1 MDNLVLAID
10 DEPALL
16 EIIQKVAK
24 SASFAATVTTDP
36 AVFQA
41 ALTTQPPS
49 VVLLDLQMPGCD
61 GVELLRVLA
70 DAGCRAKIILVSGVG
85 ARVLSLAREIGRGLG
100 LDMGEPLQK
109 PVRPAE
115 LRQILSQIRSK
126 TFHPDAAALR
136 EALDNDRLELFYQPL
151 LTLATGETIG
161 FEALVRWNHPE
172 FGIVM
177 PDRFI
182 GLAERENLI
191 NPLTDRVLD
200 LAAGQ
205 IAIWRK
211 AGIDSFVSVNVSAA
225 NIAAG
230 LPDQLVR
237 VCAHH
242 DIPPVSLRLELTET
256 AVMGSHALM
265 LEILTRARLKG
276 HQLAL
281 DDFGTGYSSLVQ
293 LHRLPFSEL
302 KIDQSFVR
310 EMATSDEASLIV
322 GAIIGLGHSLHLEL
336 IAEGIETEDVMKQLI
351 AMGCQTG
358 QGYFIAR
365 PMPASNV
372 PDWIAQRSA
381 VLSAPLAQCARHNE
395 PAPISAKPEMGSPRG
410 SPALIGRQ
418 NNE

>member
-24 SASFAATVTTDP
+24 SADFAATVTTDP
-36 AVFQA
+36 VIFQG
-41 ALTTQPPS
+41 ALRTQPPS

-61 GVELLRVLA
+61 GIELLRVLS
-70 DAGCRAKIILVSGVG
+70 DARCRAKIILMSGVG
-85 ARVLSLAREIGRGLG
+85 ARVLGLAREIGHGLG
-100 LDMGEPLQK
+100 LEMGEPLQK
-109 PVRPAE
+109 PVRAAE
-115 LRQILSQIRSK
+115 LRQTLSQLRSK
-126 TFHPDAAALR
+126 IFHPDAVALQ
-136 EALDNDRLELFYQPL
+136 EAIANDRLELFYQPI

-205 IAIWRK
+205 IASWRK
-211 AGIDSFVSVNVSAA
+211 AGIESYVSANISAA
-225 NIAAG
+225 NIVAE

-237 VCAHH
+237 LCARH
-242 DIPPVSLRLELTET
+242 DIPPTLLRLELTET
-256 AVMGSHALM
+256 AVMGNHAQM
-265 LEILTRARLKG
+265 LEILTRVRLKG

-302 KIDQSFVR
+302 KIDRSFVC
-310 EMATSDEASLIV
+310 EMGSSEEARLII
-322 GAIIGLGHSLHLEL
+322 GAIIGLGHSLNLEL
-336 IAEGIETEDVMKQLI
+336 IAEGIESDDLTERLV

-358 QGYFIAR
+358 QGYVFSR
-365 PMPASNV
+365 PIPASKV
-372 PDWIAQRSA
+372 PDW
-381 VLSAPLAQCARHNE
+381 LAQHALH
-395 PAPISAKPEMGSPRG
+395 PAKA
-410 SPALIGRQ
+410 A
-418 NNE
+418 

>member
-24 SASFAATVTTDP
+24 SVDFAATVTTEP
-36 AVFQA
+36 VIFQA
-41 ALTTQPPS
+41 ALSTQPS

-61 GVELLRVLA
+61 GIELLRVLA
-70 DAGCRAKIILVSGVG
+70 DARCRAKIILMSGVG
-85 ARVLSLAREIGRGLG
+85 ARVLGLAREIGHGLG
-100 LDMGEPLQK
+100 LEMGEPLEK
-109 PVRPAE
+109 PVRPAK
-115 LRQILSQIRSK
+115 LRQILSQMRSK
-126 TFHPDAAALR
+126 TFHPDAAGLQ

-191 NPLTDRVLD
+191 NPLTDRVLE

-205 IAIWRK
+205 IASWRK
-211 AGIDSFVSVNVSAA
+211 AGIESFVSVNISAA
-225 NIAAG
+225 NIVAE

-237 VCAHH
+237 LCARH
-242 DIPPVSLRLELTET
+242 DIPPTVLRLELTET

-265 LEILTRARLKG
+265 LEILTRVRLKG

-302 KIDQSFVR
+302 KIDLSFVR
-310 EMATSDEASLIV
+310 EMGSSAEARLIV
-322 GAIIGLGHSLHLEL
+322 GAIIGLGHSLNLEL
-336 IAEGIETEDVMKQLI
+336 IAEGIETDDLTKRLV

-358 QGYFIAR
+358 QGYVFSR
-365 PMPASNV
+365 PIPASKI
-372 PDWIAQRSA
+372 PDW
-381 VLSAPLAQCARHNE
+381 LAQH
-395 PAPISAKPEMGSPRG
+395 APHRAK
-410 SPALIGRQ
+410 AA
-418 NNE
+418 

>member
-1 MDNLVLAID
+1 MENLVLAID

-24 SASFAATVTTDP
+24 SANFAAMVTTDP

-41 ALTTQPPS
+41 TLTAQPPS

-85 ARVLSLAREIGRGLG
+85 ARVLSLAREIGHGLG
-100 LDMGEPLQK
+100 LEMGEPLQK

-115 LRQILSQIRSK
+115 LRQILLQMRSK
-126 TFHPDAAALR
+126 TFHPDAAGLK

-161 FEALVRWNHPE
+161 FEALVRWRHPE

-182 GLAERENLI
+182 SLAERENLI
-191 NPLTDRVLD
+191 NPLTDHVLA

-205 IAIWRK
+205 IAVWRK
-211 AGIDSFVSVNVSAA
+211 AGINSFVSVNVSAA
-225 NIAAG
+225 NIGAG
-230 LPDQLVR
+230 LPNQLVDL
-237 VCAHH
+237 CANY
-242 DIPPVSLRLELTET
+242 DIPPSSLRLELTET
-256 AVMGSHALM
+256 AVMGNHPLM
-265 LEILTRARLKG
+265 LETLTRVRLKG

-310 EMATSDEASLIV
+310 EMTTSEEASLIV
-322 GAIIGLGHSLHLEL
+322 GAIISLGHSLHLEL
-336 IAEGIETEDVMKQLI
+336 IAEGIETEDVMKRLI
-351 AMGCQTG
+351 VMGCKTG
-358 QGYFIAR
+358 QGYFFSR
-365 PMPASNV
+365 PMPASKV
-372 PDWIAQRSA
+372 PDWLAQRSA
-381 VLSAPLAQCARHNE
+381 VLLQYA
-395 PAPISAKPEMGSPRG
+395 
-410 SPALIGRQ
+410 
-418 NNE
+418 